1 MSGQST
7 LFKMDTFGTSTTDSV
22 YPSYRDPNRVSY
34 KEKQGPSQGVHL
46 TEMFLIAIINY
57 LKLHT
62 LITVELSAMKIVIFP
77 VVIN

>member
-7 LFKMDTFGTSTTDSV
+7 LFKMDTFGTSTTDLV

-46 TEMFLIAIINY
+46 TEVFLIAITVFKITYSNNSGTKCNEDCY
-57 LKLHT
+57 L
-62 LITVELSAMKIVIFP
+62 SCG
-77 VVIN
+77 N